1 MQKIEIQN
9 RKGQKIVGLLN
20 LPEGVT
26 RGTAVIQH
34 GYGGLKS
41 QAHILKMEQAFHDNG
56 FVTFNFDTT
65 NSFGESDG
73 TYWEARLGLHA
84 EDLEDVV
91 KWVKQQEWFVKP
103 LALTGH
109 SMGGYAVA
117 RYAEHY
123 PEEVDIL
130 VPVAPVVSGEL
141 SWETHQELEPEAFR
155 IFQEKGYKESVS
167 QTTGIVKKSPW
178 AEMEER
184 LDHDLLPLAKN
195 LTMPTLLVVGSQD
208 ESCRPQDIKLL
219 YDALPIS
226 TKKNYVEI
234 EGAPHTYRTE
244 EHLQSLYDIIN
255 DWLKEVVFNNA
266 Q

>member
-1 MQKIEIQN
+1 MQKIELKN

-20 LPEGVT
+20 MPEGDV

-34 GYGGLKS
+34 GWGGVKEG
-41 QAHILKMEQAFHDNG
+41 QHILKLEEVFHDNG

-91 KWVKQQEWFVKP
+91 KWTQQQEWVVKP

-109 SMGGYAVA
+109 SMGGYAVTH
-117 RYAEHY
+117 YAELY
-123 PEEVDIL
+123 PDEVDIL
-130 VPVAPVVSGEL
+130 APIAPVVSGKL
-141 SWETHQELEPEAFR
+141 SWETHEENDAEEFKA
-155 IFQEKGYKESVS
+155 FQERGYKESIS
-167 QTTGIVKKSPW
+167 QTTGKVRKSPW

-184 LDHDLLPLAKN
+184 LNHDLLPLAGT

-208 ESCRPQDIKLL
+208 ESCRPKDIKLL
-219 YDALPIS
+219 YEALPQND
-226 TKKNYVEI
+226 KNAYVEI
-234 EGAPHTYRTE
+234 QGAPHTYRTDADI
-244 EHLQSLYDIIN
+244 QALYDIV
-255 DWLKEVVFNNA
+255 DSWLKENIS